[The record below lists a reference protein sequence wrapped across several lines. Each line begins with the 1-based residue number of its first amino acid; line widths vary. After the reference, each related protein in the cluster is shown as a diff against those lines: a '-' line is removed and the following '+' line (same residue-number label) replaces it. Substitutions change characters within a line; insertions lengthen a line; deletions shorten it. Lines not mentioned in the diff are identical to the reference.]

1 MTALRD
7 RVAGLGADRVLVWH
21 PGGALALGDVPPL
34 AVDPVAIVAIC
45 CQDPAG
51 FIAELLA
58 LDGAVAGLLLLAPA
72 LPAETINALMVQ
84 AGASA
89 LRTDRL
95 DLAGIEPPAGVGNMR
110 ETQLSWGETQPS
122 WGETQPSRGETRW
135 LMTTSGTT
143 GIPKIVRHSLAS
155 LSRSVRAMAPPLPKW
170 GLVYEPSRFAGLQVV
185 LQALLGGGELIAPD
199 PSHDV
204 GERLRFLARHG
215 CTHLSATPT
224 LWRKLLMLPEA
235 ALLAPQQVTLGG
247 EIADAGILKALG
259 VRYPG
264 ARITHIYASTEA
276 GVGFS
281 VKDGRPGIPAS
292 YLGDG
297 IGGAR
302 LRVRGGELWIRPP
315 GDDHWSRADHIE
327 SDAEGYLRTGDLVR
341 EDGDRVYF
349 LGRDSSVINIGGTKV
364 HPEDVEAI
372 INEHPDVAAAQV
384 SSRPNPLVGA
394 LLTLTVAPNAGIDAV
409 AFKASVKQ
417 WCKDRLPREA
427 QPATIKV
434 VDAIAVTAA
443 GKTARTLN

>member
-1 MTALRD
+1 M
-7 RVAGLGADRVLVWH
+7 LVRH
-21 PGGALALGDVPPL
+21 PSGALTLADVPPA
-34 AVDPVAIVAIC
+34 AVEPGAIVAIC
-45 CQDPAG
+45 CHHPAR

-58 LDGAVAGLLLLAPA
+58 LDGVAAGLLLLAPA
-72 LPAETINALMVQ
+72 LPAETIQILMAQ
-84 AGASA
+84 AGANA
-89 LRTDRL
+89 LRTDRD
-95 DLAGIEPPAGVGNMR
+95 DLSGLELPAGGG
-110 ETQLSWGETQPS
+110 EKGET
-122 WGETQPSRGETRW
+122 EW

-199 PSHDV
+199 PSGDV
-204 GERLRFLARHG
+204 GERLRFLASHG

-235 ALLAPQQVTLGG
+235 ALLAPKQVTLGG
-247 EIADAGILKALG
+247 EIADAGILKALAA
-259 VRYPG
+259 RYPA

-292 YLGDG
+292 YVRDG
-297 IGGAR
+297 IGGAK
-302 LRVRGGELWIRPP
+302 LRVQGGELWIKPP
-315 GDDHWSRADHIE
+315 GDGHETRAKHMDF
-327 SDAEGYLRTGDLVR
+327 DAEGYLRTGDLVR

-364 HPEDVEAI
+364 HPEDVETI
-372 INEHPDVAAAQV
+372 VNEHPDVAAAQV

-394 LLTLTVAPNAGIDAV
+394 LLTLTIAPKAGVDA
-409 AFKASVKQ
+409 ASFKQSVKQ

-443 GKTARTLN
+443 GKTARTIS